1 MEREPEVEEEEEEE
15 RLEETIDTNEIN
27 RSPMFFARFTPRE
40 PKTKRA
46 TKSIKNPRG
55 LIKKY
60 NRQTVFMDPENF
72 VEVVKEEIREYRRK
86 ANEREGVK
94 KKTEEMK
101 KNTEGLIRLKE
112 MGCDDRPITGLD
124 QVWLD
129 RATIRFRFSDLAP
142 SILHYNWF

>member
-55 LIKKY
+55 LRNTTDK
-60 NRQTVFMDPENF
+60 RSSWTQ
-72 VEVVKEEIREYRRK
+72 
-86 ANEREGVK
+86 
-94 KKTEEMK
+94 KTSSK
-101 KNTEGLIRLKE
+101 
-112 MGCDDRPITGLD
+112 
-124 QVWLD
+124 W
-129 RATIRFRFSDLAP
+129 
-142 SILHYNWF
+142 